1 MEKIQ
6 TVKDLPSWFD
16 LGNYRA
22 TENFD
27 AAEWFRQL
35 SARKLL
41 LLLLSYRPGATSGEA
56 NAVYESLRDGAA
68 KAYCSHSVRVLGRLD
83 LDGVPCEPVSGGRG
97 VDNLSA
103 YDLFEHAINSCGSP
117 QDWIESITPEDKSRF
132 PSYEGES
139 ILLTTLGSIDR
150 PVFATAKI
158 ALDMPDALLFEA
170 FKVWLA
176 EVRKSHPQT
185 ASAKYHK
192 PTYKRWSRYG
202 VLPYLDL
209 KIWTQDKGIHIPDRV
224 LSAAVSHYDA
234 GEVNLR
240 KTVAPL
246 AERLMIDLSDLRSLA
261 AIEAAERNCK
271 SPESFQG

>member
-16 LGNYRA
+16 LGNYRS

-41 LLLLSYRPGATSGEA
+41 LLLLSYRPGATSGETS
-56 NAVYESLRDGAA
+56 AVYESLRDSAA
-68 KAYCSHSVRVLGRLD
+68 KAYSSHSVRVLGRLD
-83 LDGVPCEPVSGGRG
+83 LDGVPCEQVSGGRG

-103 YDLFEHAINSCGSP
+103 HDLFEHAINSCGTP
-117 QDWIESITPEDKSRF
+117 QGWIESITPEDPSRF
-132 PSYEGES
+132 PSDEGES
-139 ILLTTLGSIDR
+139 ILLTALGSIDR

-158 ALDMPDALLFEA
+158 ALDMPDTLLFEA

-185 ASAKYHK
+185 TAAKYHK

-209 KIWTQDKGIHIPDRV
+209 KIWAQDKDIHIPDRV
-224 LSAAVSHYDA
+224 LSAAVSEYDA

-246 AERLMIDLSDLRSLA
+246 ADRLMIDLSDLRSLA